1 MLLLLVNI
9 SIFVQLK
16 IQGIMNSMQNANDE
30 RHYMVLTASIVIGFA
45 GIFLRFAGE
54 APYWSWISNVV
65 LVLGIIVALKGVFA
79 ILK

>member
-1 MLLLLVNI
+1 
-9 SIFVQLK
+9 
-16 IQGIMNSMQNANDE
+16 MNSTQNANDE
-30 RHYMVLTASIVIGFA
+30 RHYMVITAAIVIGFA

>member
-1 MLLLLVNI
+1 
-9 SIFVQLK
+9 
-16 IQGIMNSMQNANDE
+16 MNSTQNANDE
-30 RHYMVLTASIVIGFA
+30 RHYMVITAAVAIGFA
-45 GIFLRFAGE
+45 GIFLRFGGD